1 MTPINL
7 HELDVTLSR
16 QCLNNEGRKSVT
28 MVIVL
33 KRFIGKRWL
42 PFPIVSKE
50 VVSSEN
56 SNHFT
61 LFPYKSV
68 VMEKVCIHVVQAL
81 HNSQKLTYNVV
92 VLAIVVLLVVV
103 EKSRARILN

>member
-1 MTPINL
+1 MR
-7 HELDVTLSR
+7 E
-16 QCLNNEGRKSVT
+16 EKSVT

-33 KRFIGKRWL
+33 KRFIGKSWL
-42 PFPIVSKE
+42 PFPIASEE
-50 VVSSEN
+50 VVLCEN
-56 SNHFT
+56 SNHPT

-68 VMEKVCIHVVQAL
+68 VMEKVCIHVVQVL

-92 VLAIVVLLVVV
+92 VLAIVILIVVV

>member
-1 MTPINL
+1 MR
-7 HELDVTLSR
+7 E
-16 QCLNNEGRKSVT
+16 EKSVT

-33 KRFIGKRWL
+33 KRFIGKSWL
-42 PFPIVSKE
+42 PFPIASEE
-50 VVSSEN
+50 VVLCEN
-56 SNHFT
+56 ST

-92 VLAIVVLLVVV
+92 VLAIVILIVVV

>member
-1 MTPINL
+1 MR
-7 HELDVTLSR
+7 E
-16 QCLNNEGRKSVT
+16 EKSVT

-33 KRFIGKRWL
+33 KRFIDKSWL
-42 PFPIVSKE
+42 PFSIASEE
-50 VVSSEN
+50 VVLCEN
-56 SNHFT
+56 SNHPT

-81 HNSQKLTYNVV
+81 HNSQKLMYNVV
-92 VLAIVVLLVVV
+92 VLAIVVLIVVV